1 MVAQIVSFFSR
12 VRASSDWS
20 QQELAEFYRVE
31 AALIQAGIQVET
43 DRGLSDEGDPWFV
56 FCRAD
61 DGEVVIHFAR
71 FDGLY
76 VIAGPAYEGI
86 ARGRDFAALTR
97 DLISRH
103 PLVQPRAPTKKSNV
117 VLHPAAFLIAIVGTA
132 FFKSGEARAAE
143 RQDKPAD
150 EPSRHKLA
158 LNPPSASA
166 STATPAPTTA
176 TINIDAQQALT
187 ILTSAMIA
195 TVWRDRAA
203 AEPRDLR
210 PATAEWSAS
219 LSDPEAATTL
229 IDPGVAAPLAASG
242 SPGALT
248 PEAAAEAK
256 AIFAI
261 IALLS
266 DLGPAAAPLPA
277 VQSVAP
283 AAEAAPLPPEPL
295 AETPVVP
302 GVFEVAVVTNA
313 AKGVLAFE
321 LIRDINLISELGAG
335 DVAYLNALPRLLADL
350 IEHGLRARVE
360 NDGTV
365 DLDAAPTL
373 PPEAPPLVV
382 VDDSVLIPPLPDT
395 APPPLPLDDDIS
407 TLTKLPGVVA
417 PNAAIGEVID
427 YFVAHTQHVEV
438 MVVDDQIVI
447 YDVRLTTNSHAQ
459 ASFQSI
465 TFDFDDGSSISLIGA
480 VSAITG
486 YDLI

>member
-1 MVAQIVSFFSR
+1 MVAQVVSLFNR
-12 VRASSDWS
+12 IRATPDWS

-31 AALIQAGIQVET
+31 AALVQAGIQVET

-103 PLVQPRAPTKKSNV
+103 PLVQPRGPVRKNNNV

-132 FFKSGEARAAE
+132 FFKSGEARASE
-143 RQDKPAD
+143 RQDRPTEEASRQKP
-150 EPSRHKLA
+150 LA
-158 LNPPSASA
+158 GPPSPTSP
-166 STATPAPTTA
+166 TAPT
-176 TINIDAQQALT
+176 ISVDGQQALA

-195 TVWRDRAA
+195 TVWRDRAFAETPDRGPASFVLA
-203 AEPRDLR
+203 APPLD
-210 PATAEWSAS
+210 PDTSAS
-219 LSDPEAATTL
+219 SLASQAAS
-229 IDPGVAAPLAASG
+229 APLSS
-242 SPGALT
+242 SPTSTPGLLT
-248 PEAAAEAK
+248 PEAVAEAK
-256 AIFAI
+256 ALFAI

-266 DLGPAAAPLPA
+266 DLDAPGEVRIAGAAVVDAPLDPPLSTEPA
-277 VQSVAP
+277 T
-283 AAEAAPLPPEPL
+283 EAH
-295 AETPVVP
+295 
-302 GVFEVAVVTNA
+302 GVFEIAIVTHA

-321 LIRDINLISELGAG
+321 LIRDTHLLSQLGAG
-335 DVAYLNALPRLLADL
+335 EVAYLGALPSLLAEL
-350 IEHGLRARVE
+350 IEQGLRARVE
-360 NDGTV
+360 PDGSVELETP
-365 DLDAAPTL
+365 APSASE
-373 PPEAPPLVV
+373 PPPVLIDDSPLV
-382 VDDSVLIPPLPDT
+382 PPLPDPVT
-395 APPPLPLDDDIS
+395 PDPVLPDLDAGPTPTRLAGVMAP
-407 TLTKLPGVVA
+407 T
-417 PNAAIGEVID
+417 AAIGEVID
-427 YFVAHTQHVEV
+427 FFVAHTQHVEV

-465 TFDFDDGSSISLIGA
+465 TFDFEDGSSISLVGA

-486 YDLI
+486 YDLIG

>member
-1 MVAQIVSFFSR
+1 MVAQVVSFFSR
-12 VRASSDWS
+12 VRATPDWS

-56 FCRAD
+56 FCRAE

-71 FDGLY
+71 FDGQY

-86 ARGRDFAALTR
+86 ARGHDFGALTR

-103 PLVQPRAPTKKSNV
+103 PLVQPRGPAKKTNV

-132 FFKSGEARAAE
+132 FFKSGEARASE
-143 RQDKPAD
+143 RTDKPAD
-150 EPSRHKLA
+150 EPARQKLT
-158 LNPPSASA
+158 LNLP
-166 STATPAPTTA
+166 TPAAPTA

-195 TVWRDRAA
+195 TVWRDRAF
-203 AEPRDLR
+203 AEQRDHR
-210 PATAEWSAS
+210 PATLEWGSSPLDPDTDTRS
-219 LSDPEAATTL
+219 LTGHAIS
-229 IDPGVAAPLAASG
+229 APLAAATPLG
-242 SPGALT
+242 SSALT

-256 AIFAI
+256 ALFAI

-266 DLGPAAAPLPA
+266 DLSAPGAPPPPDPAAA
-277 VQSVAP
+277 AP
-283 AAEAAPLPPEPL
+283 AGPPPSGDLAPD
-295 AETPVVP
+295 TP
-302 GVFEVAVVTNA
+302 GGFEIAIVTNA
-313 AKGVLAFE
+313 TKGLSAFE
-321 LIRDINLISELGAG
+321 LIRDTNLISELGAG
-335 DVAYLNALPRLLADL
+335 DVAYLSALPRLLAEL
-350 IEHGLRARVE
+350 IEQGIRARVE
-360 NDGTV
+360 NDGSV
-365 DLDAAPTL
+365 DLDAPGPAPEFL
-373 PPEAPPLVV
+373 PLAI
-382 VDDSVLIPPLPDT
+382 VDDSSLIPPLPVSPDPVSPGPET
-395 APPPLPLDDDIS
+395 GP
-407 TLTKLPGVVA
+407 TLTQLPGVMA

-427 YFVAHTQHVEV
+427 HFVAHTQQIEV

-486 YDLI
+486 YDLIG